1 MSVIRRFEANPDERA
16 AYLKMRR
23 LVAGVTDESEIEE
36 DLGENSEAII
46 SQERYAEMS
55 AAENLLLTITVEG
68 AGKLSSSHDYP
79 LRGRGGQ
86 GVMAMDSKMRGGSI
100 ISSFPVEMG
109 DQIMLATSTGQSIRV
124 PIEGISFRSR
134 SAGGVRVFNTRKD
147 EKVVSVAYI
156 ADQGDDDPE
165 NDLLTEASDSE
176 NP

>member
-1 MSVIRRFEANPDERA
+1 M
-16 AYLKMRR
+16 
-23 LVAGVTDESEIEE
+23 EE
-36 DLGENSEAII
+36 DDEGNADAAI

-100 ISSFPVEMG
+100 NASFPVEMG

-134 SAGGVRVFNTRKD
+134 SAGGVRVFNTAD
-147 EKVVSVAYI
+147 GEHVVSVAYI
-156 ADQGDDDPE
+156 ADQADEDEDDTSTDVAGETP
-165 NDLLTEASDSE
+165 SD
-176 NP
+176 NPSPG